1 MIKSFA
7 HSGLKRLFETGDTK
21 GVDPGHANKLRR
33 QLDRLD
39 AAADVRDMNIPG
51 WRLHRLKGD
60 RKGTWAVD
68 VSGAWRL
75 TFEFRDGNAY
85 VVDYEQYH

>member
-1 MIKSFA
+1 MILSFS
-7 HSGLKRLFETGDTK
+7 HRPLKRFFETGNTK
-21 GVDPGHANKLRR
+21 GIDPSHAGRLRR

-51 WRLHRLKGD
+51 WRLHQLKGT
-60 RKGTWAVD
+60 RRGTWAVD

-75 TFEFRDGNAY
+75 TFEFRDGSAFA
-85 VVDYEQYH
+85 VDYEQYH